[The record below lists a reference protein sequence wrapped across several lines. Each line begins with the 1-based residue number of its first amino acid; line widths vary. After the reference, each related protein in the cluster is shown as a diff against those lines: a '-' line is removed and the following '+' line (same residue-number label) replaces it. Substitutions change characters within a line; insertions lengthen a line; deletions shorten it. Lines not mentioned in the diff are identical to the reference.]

1 MWKNVC
7 LNHSW
12 QYGTL
17 MKNTE
22 KHGWKDSL
30 FTGWHASPHCLFCM
44 FLHFM
49 ESFWVCIIGAQCLLQ
64 TTRTSRWFLS
74 DLEEKYEFSGKLW
87 PITKCL
93 GSTIVFI
100 VFKFLVLGQASRYVS
115 KNTHYGSGMPQIS
128 SIKVPI
134 STLNL
139 VYSFIKWEQSQ

>member
-1 MWKNVC
+1 MAEKILCSLGGMLHPTVSFAC
-7 LNHSW
+7 SSTSW
-12 QYGTL
+12 R
-17 MKNTE
+17 
-22 KHGWKDSL
+22 
-30 FTGWHASPHCLFCM
+30 
-44 FLHFM
+44 
-49 ESFWVCIIGAQCLLQ
+49 VCIIKAQCLLQ

-74 DLEEKYEFSGKLW
+74 DLKENYEFSGKLW

-139 VYSFIKWEQSQ
+139 VYSFIK